1 MKTNNLKKQSVFG
14 QRVPGNRGMK
24 QKPKSS
30 STGFTLIELLVVIA
44 IIAILAA
51 LLLPAL
57 AAAKKKAQAMR
68 CMANEKQLT
77 LAALMYANDNTDSLV
92 PIGSLAEQPASL
104 SENPLNDVNLQPGG
118 SQAQFCP
125 GNLQSAPMTAGTYFD
140 KWLMAGLLYP
150 YIQNIAVYKCPAD
163 LSRCPYGASST
174 FAKDSDRTYSANCYM
189 NGLRWWNPV
198 YKNYRKQT
206 DLHSPG
212 PDGIWYFIEENPAS
226 IDDCYFALDPAI
238 TTEWYNSPAVLHG
251 FSSMISYGDGHV
263 EIHKWSDANMISD
276 KNPAT
281 PPGCNVPADP
291 KSTDLSWFLS
301 VTTIHN

>member
-1 MKTNNLKKQSVFG
+1 
-14 QRVPGNRGMK
+14 MK

-57 AAAKKKAQAMR
+57 GAAKKKAQAMR

-77 LAALMYANDNTDSLV
+77 LAALMYVNDNNDSLV
-92 PIGSLAEQPASL
+92 PVGSLQYQPASFAG
-104 SENPLNDVNLQPGG
+104 NPLNDPQLQPGAAL
-118 SQAQFCP
+118 AQFCP
-125 GNLQSAPMTAGTYFD
+125 GNLQSTVMTSGQYFD
-140 KWLMAGLLYP
+140 NWIRAGLLYP
-150 YIQNIAVYKCPAD
+150 YIQTIAVYKCPAD
-163 LSRCPYGASST
+163 LSRCPYGASSS

-189 NGLRWWNPV
+189 GGLQRWNAN
-198 YKNYRKQT
+198 YKLYKKQT
-206 DLHSPG
+206 DLHFPG

-226 IDDCYFALDPAI
+226 VDDCYFAMDPDRPDL
-238 TTEWYNSPAVLHG
+238 WYNSPAVLHG

-263 EIHKWSDANMISD
+263 QVHKWSDGNMIND
-276 KNPAT
+276 KNPQT

-291 KSTDLSWFLS
+291 KSSDLSWFFS

>member
-92 PIGSLAEQPASL
+92 PIGSLSEQPASL

-174 FAKDSDRTYSANCYM
+174 FAKDSDRTYSANCYVGGM
-189 NGLRWWNPV
+189 QLWNGN
-198 YKNYRKQT
+198 YKLYRKLS
-206 DLHSPG
+206 DMNRPG
-212 PDGIWYFIEENPAS
+212 PAHTWVFIEESAAS
-226 IDDCYFALDPAI
+226 IDDCYFALDPAVQNL
-238 TTEWYNSPAVLHG
+238 WYNSPAVLHDNA
-251 FSSMISYGDGHV
+251 SVLTYADGHSEV
-263 EIHKWSDANMISD
+263 HRWTDANMISD
-276 KNPAT
+276 KNPGT

-291 KSTDLSWFLS
+291 HSGDLAWLLS
-301 VTTIHN
+301 ITTVHN